1 MYRIEL
7 TPQAEKELI
16 ALGKRGDKASIKK
29 SV

>member
-16 ALGKRGDKASIKK
+16 ALGKRGDKASQKRL
-29 SV
+29 